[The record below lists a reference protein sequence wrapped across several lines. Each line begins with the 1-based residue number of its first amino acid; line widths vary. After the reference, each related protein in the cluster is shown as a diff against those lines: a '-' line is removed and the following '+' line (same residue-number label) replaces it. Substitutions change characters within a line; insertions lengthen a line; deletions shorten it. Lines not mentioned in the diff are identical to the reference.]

1 MEKITAQK
9 LQHILAEVRRSN
21 AFGVAEKS
29 QDLRKQGYKKLS
41 YEEFAKT
48 RKFPSLS
55 YVGAQRKVWNVL
67 ESELQKNKL
76 SKNMLK
82 DTELATALYNDLFV
96 ENGSFA
102 KKYGLELAPTIENTG
117 ETPMSEE
124 VKNEEDPVAG
134 AEPEEVKNEEAK
146 NEKIEADENI
156 LDDASFWDFVN
167 SGNSGINKEMYKND
181 PAAYKDQ
188 VTELYNGWKNQQK
201 GNEPEQGEEQAVE
214 PQTAE
219 NGELNFV
226 EDAQAVPEDWI
237 EEYNQ
242 YLTKYGEEHDDT
254 WTCDN
259 KVGSLDGHFTK
270 GPNFSY
276 SAPDHLSFGYKE
288 GEKPEPKDFYAV
300 LSLAKEKKQA
310 LDWGGNMSTAARE
323 AVMQACADM
332 GVNIVGLSE
341 EEQKKFDA
349 LRGAQEVQQEAQAE
363 KQSPE
368 QERTAKREK
377 ALAEVAK
384 MRHRIREGAD
394 SAEMRGTLLENAEG
408 LGLSEEQKAK
418 TARRKEIYELRQQ
431 GATTYGDDE
440 ASKKLLGLEI
450 ADCEVRVAVAKEQP
464 ELGSKHAEARLHN
477 LQAIRDGGPDKAAA
491 IEAETKRDEA
501 IKKAHEQACSRY
513 RN

>member
-1 MEKITAQK
+1 MEKEKAQK
-9 LQHILAEVRRSN
+9 FQGILTKVKQTRAFQLAENS
-21 AFGVAEKS
+21 K
-29 QDLRKQGYKKLS
+29 DLREQGYKKLS
-41 YEEFAKT
+41 YEEFVKDQS
-48 RKFPSLS
+48 SLS
-55 YVGAQRKVWNVL
+55 YVRAQHKVWEVL
-67 ESELQKNKL
+67 KSEMQKNKL
-76 SKNMLK
+76 KNMLK
-82 DTELATALYNDLFV
+82 DTELATALYNDLFI

-102 KKYGLELAPTIENTG
+102 KKYGLELEPTTENTG

-124 VKNEEDPVAG
+124 VKNEEEPVAG
-134 AEPEEVKNEEAK
+134 AEPEEVRPEP
-146 NEKIEADENI
+146 EKIEADENI
-156 LDDASFWDFVN
+156 LGDALFWEFVN
-167 SGNSGINKEMYKND
+167 SGNSGITQDMYKND
-181 PAAYKDQ
+181 PAACKDQ
-188 VTELYNGWKNQQK
+188 VAELYNSWKEQQK
-201 GNEPEQGEEQAVE
+201 GNEPEQGEEQAAE

-226 EDAQAVPEDWI
+226 EDTQDAPEDWI

-242 YLTKYGEEHDDT
+242 YLTKYGEEHDDA

-310 LDWGGNMSTAARE
+310 LNWGGNMSAAARE

-349 LRGAQEVQQEAQAE
+349 LRGAQEAQQEAQTE

-368 QERTAKREK
+368 QERATKREK
-377 ALAEVAK
+377 AQAKVAE
-384 MRHRIREGAD
+384 MRQRIREGNAD
-394 SAEMRGTLLENAEG
+394 SAEMRGALLENAEG

-418 TARRKEIYELRQQ
+418 TARRKEIYELRGK
-431 GATTYGDDE
+431 GATTYGEDE

-450 ADCEVRVAVAKEQP
+450 ADCEARVAAAKVQP

-477 LQAIRDGGPDKAAA
+477 LLAIRDGGPDKAAA
-491 IEAETKRDEA
+491 IKAETSRDEA
-501 IKKAHEQACSRY
+501 VKKAHEQVCSRY
-513 RN
+513 EN